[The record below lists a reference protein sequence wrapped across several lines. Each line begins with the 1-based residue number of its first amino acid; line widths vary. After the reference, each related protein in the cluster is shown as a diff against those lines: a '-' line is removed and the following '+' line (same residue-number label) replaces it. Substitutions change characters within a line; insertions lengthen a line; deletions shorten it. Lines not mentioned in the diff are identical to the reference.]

1 MSLDLERNMLVKS
14 PLINNQIETIRQIAK
29 SLPPNYKLFVKE
41 HPHQIARGWR
51 EIREYKE
58 VMDIPNV
65 KFIHPSVPVDKL
77 LKKCKIVIC
86 VGGSTGLEAAFYEK
100 PTIVFSDV
108 FYSYLASVKKVT
120 DIIKLPETIR
130 DSLKMKV
137 KSADL
142 SSFVDFINENTF
154 EFDQWK
160 LSDGILKK
168 FYKNGNLH
176 DCEILEEDMLDF
188 LKENQNDIDVLVKKF
203 LNKFKS
209 IEEVQ

>member
-108 FYSYLASVKKVT
+108 FYS
-120 DIIKLPETIR
+120 E
-130 DSLKMKV
+130 
-137 KSADL
+137 
-142 SSFVDFINENTF
+142 
-154 EFDQWK
+154 
-160 LSDGILKK
+160 
-168 FYKNGNLH
+168 
-176 DCEILEEDMLDF
+176 
-188 LKENQNDIDVLVKKF
+188 
-203 LNKFKS
+203 
-209 IEEVQ
+209 